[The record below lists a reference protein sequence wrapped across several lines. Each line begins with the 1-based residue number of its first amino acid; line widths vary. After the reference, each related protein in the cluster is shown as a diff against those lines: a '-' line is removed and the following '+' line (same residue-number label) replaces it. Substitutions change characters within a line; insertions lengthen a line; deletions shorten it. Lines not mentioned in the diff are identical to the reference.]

1 MLKMNTK
8 KTEAVI
14 GLVNHLM
21 TRLNINES
29 IDDIVSSYKETD
41 VSLKHMSVGALIEGM
56 LFDESD
62 TNSRDHSDLP
72 EKARMV
78 YYPWKDVLAS
88 MCVKPERVYITKEI
102 CPDCGRK
109 LFRLHFSS
117 PRWTWKHL
125 CGRAGTMTI
134 CVSCPRQVDFSLE
147 IMN

>member
-1 MLKMNTK
+1 MNTK
-8 KTEAVI
+8 KIEAVHR
-14 GLVNHLM
+14 LVNHLM
-21 TRLNINES
+21 TKLNMNES
-29 IDDIVSSYKETD
+29 IEDIVRSYKEIND
-41 VSLKHMSVGALIEGM
+41 SVNHMSVGAFFEWM
-56 LFDESD
+56 LFEDSD
-62 TNSRDHSDLP
+62 ANSHDHASLP

-88 MCVKPERVYITKEI
+88 MCVNPDKVYITKEI

-117 PRWTWKHL
+117 PHWTWKHL

-134 CVSCPRQVDFSLE
+134 CVSCPKQVDFSLE

>member
-1 MLKMNTK
+1 MNTK

-41 VSLKHMSVGALIEGM
+41 VSLKHMPVGALIEGM

-88 MCVKPERVYITKEI
+88 MYLHPERVHLLKIT
-102 CPDCGRK
+102 CPDCGK
-109 LFRLHFSS
+109 PLVRLYFSS
-117 PRWTWKHL
+117 PVWTWRHL

-134 CVSCPRQVDFSLE
+134 CVSCPKQESFILE